1 MRSQLRGSDDNE
13 DSKPWHRKDRAWMR
27 LRVNFLRLTRKTLV
41 SNYANFMLV
50 FVPIGVVIGVIESNP
65 AAVFIA
71 SFLAIVP
78 LAALLS
84 FATERLS
91 VMLGQVVGGVTNAI
105 FGNAVEL
112 IVSTLNAVECK

>member
-1 MRSQLRGSDDNE
+1 M
-13 DSKPWHRKDRAWMR
+13 
-27 LRVNFLRLTRKTLV
+27 LV

-50 FVPIGVVIGVIESNP
+50 FVPIGVVLGVIESNP

-71 SFLAIVP
+71 KFLAIVP

-84 FATERLS
+84 FATEGLS